1 MRYHNEELSNELA
14 KHYVIGT
21 MSPLARRRFKKL
33 MVKHSHLQHA
43 VWHWEQ
49 ILNPMAEE
57 LAPIEPDQQVWQNIT
72 ARLGWSSK
80 AKASSWWAVSWWTIS
95 GWLATAA
102 SLLLVAYI
110 WITQPGIPLQQ
121 ISTQQPQALA
131 VLQVEQNQPAWV
143 VQKTDDSL
151 TISVNA
157 LPDIQPDQDFELWML
172 PANGQA
178 PVSLGL
184 LPESGNKI
192 LSLPAQLK
200 DLVQSGLAVSIEPE
214 NGSPTGAPTGP
225 IILTAQWIEIR
236 G

>member
-33 MVKHSHLQHA
+33 MVRHSHLQQA

-57 LAPIEPDQQVWQNIT
+57 LAPVEPDSQVWQSIT
-72 ARLGWSSK
+72 ERLGWNSKSK
-80 AKASSWWAVSWWTIS
+80 ASTWWTIS

-102 SLLLVAYI
+102 SLLVVAYL
-110 WITQPGIPLQQ
+110 WTAQPLISPQPVSSQQ
-121 ISTQQPQALA
+121 SQALA
-131 VLQVEQNQPAWV
+131 ILQVDQNQPAWV
-143 VQKTDDSL
+143 VQKTGDSL
-151 TISVNA
+151 SVTVKT
-157 LPDIQPDQDFELWML
+157 LPDIQADQDFELWML
-172 PANGQA
+172 PTSGQA
-178 PVSLGL
+178 PISLGL
-184 LPESGNKI
+184 LPKTGNKE
-192 LSLPAQLK
+192 LVVSTQLP
-200 DLVQSGLAVSIEPE
+200 DLIQSGLAVSIEPE

-225 IILTAQWIEIR
+225 VILTAQWIDIS

>member
-33 MVKHSHLQHA
+33 MVKHSHLQQA

-57 LAPIEPDQQVWQNIT
+57 LKPITPDSQVWQSIT
-72 ARLGWSSK
+72 ARLGWNSKGKVSSG
-80 AKASSWWAVSWWTIS
+80 SWWTIS
-95 GWLATAA
+95 GWLATTAC
-102 SLLLVAYI
+102 LLLVAYI
-110 WITQPGIPLQQ
+110 WMAQPVTPP
-121 ISTQQPQALA
+121 TQQPQALA

-143 VQKTDDSL
+143 VQKTGNTL
-151 TISVNA
+151 TVSVSS

-178 PVSLGL
+178 PISLGL
-184 LPESGNKI
+184 LPESGNKT
-192 LSLPAQLK
+192 LSVPAQLK

-225 IILTAQWIEIR
+225 IILTAQWIQIT

>member
-33 MVKHSHLQHA
+33 IVKHSHLQQA

-57 LAPIEPDQQVWQNIT
+57 LTPMEPDSQVWQNIT
-72 ARLGWSSK
+72 SRLGWSSK
-80 AKASSWWAVSWWTIS
+80 SRASTWWAVS

-110 WITQPGIPLQQ
+110 WFAKPFFPPQP

-143 VQKTDDSL
+143 VQKAGNSL
-151 TISVNA
+151 TVSVSA

-178 PVSLGL
+178 PISLGL
-184 LPESGNKI
+184 LPESGNKV
-192 LSLPAQLK
+192 LSVPAQLK

-225 IILTAQWIEIR
+225 IILTAQWIEIK

>member
-33 MVKHSHLQHA
+33 MVKYSHLQQA

-57 LAPIEPDQQVWQNIT
+57 LKPIAPDSQVWQSIT
-72 ARLGWSSK
+72 ARLGWTSK
-80 AKASSWWAVSWWTIS
+80 FRASTWWTIS
-95 GWLATAA
+95 GWLATTA

-110 WITQPGIPLQQ
+110 WMAQPVTPP
-121 ISTQQPQALA
+121 TQQPQALA

-143 VQKTDDSL
+143 VQKTGNTL
-151 TISVNA
+151 TVSVSS

-178 PVSLGL
+178 PISLGL
-184 LPESGNKI
+184 LPESGNKT
-192 LSLPAQLK
+192 LSVPAQLK

-225 IILTAQWIEIR
+225 IILTAQWIQIT

>member
-21 MSPLARRRFKKL
+21 MTPLARRRFKKL
-33 MVKHSHLQHA
+33 LIKHSHLQQA

-57 LAPIEPDQQVWQNIT
+57 LAPIDPDQQVWQNIT
-72 ARLGWSSK
+72 ARLGWASK
-80 AKASSWWAVSWWTIS
+80 SKASSWWTVS

-102 SLLLVAYI
+102 SLLVVAYL
-110 WITQPGIPLQQ
+110 WTAQPI
-121 ISTQQPQALA
+121 ISTQDPQALA
-131 VLQVEQNQPAWV
+131 ILQVEANQPAWV
-143 VQKTDDSL
+143 VQQTDDRL
-151 TISVNA
+151 SVTVKT
-157 LPDIQPDQDFELWML
+157 LPDIQADQDFELWML

-178 PVSLGL
+178 PISLGL
-184 LPESGNKI
+184 LPKAGNKELAI
-192 LSLPAQLK
+192 SAQLP
-200 DLVQSGLAVSIEPE
+200 DLIQSGLAVSIEPE

-225 IILTAQWIEIR
+225 VILTAQWIEIS

>member
-33 MVKHSHLQHA
+33 MVRHGHLQQA

-57 LAPIEPDQQVWQNIT
+57 LAPVVPDSQVWQSIT
-72 ARLGWSSK
+72 ERLGW
-80 AKASSWWAVSWWTIS
+80 AKSRVRTWWAVS
-95 GWLATAA
+95 GWLATAT
-102 SLLLVAYI
+102 SLLLVAYLWTI
-110 WITQPGIPLQQ
+110 QPVVSP
-121 ISTQQPQALA
+121 QQPQALA

-143 VQKTDDSL
+143 VQKTGDRLSV
-151 TISVNA
+151 SVNA
-157 LPDIQPDQDFELWML
+157 LPDIQANQDFELWML

-178 PVSLGL
+178 PISLGL
-184 LPESGNKI
+184 LPKTGNKE
-192 LSLPAQLK
+192 LVVSTQLP
-200 DLVQSGLAVSIEPE
+200 DLIQSGLAVSIEPE
-214 NGSPTGAPTGP
+214 NGSPTGTPTGP
-225 IILTAQWIEIR
+225 VILTAQWIEVS

>member
-21 MSPLARRRFKKL
+21 MSPLARRRFRKL
-33 MVKHSHLQHA
+33 MVKHSHLQQA

-57 LAPIEPDQQVWQNIT
+57 LKPIAPDSQVWQSIT
-72 ARLGWSSK
+72 ARLGWTSK
-80 AKASSWWAVSWWTIS
+80 SRASTWWTIS
-95 GWLATAA
+95 GWLATTA

-110 WITQPGIPLQQ
+110 WMAQPVTPP
-121 ISTQQPQALA
+121 TEQPQALA

-143 VQKTDDSL
+143 VQKTGNTL
-151 TISVNA
+151 TVSVSS

-178 PVSLGL
+178 PISLGL
-184 LPESGNKI
+184 LPESGNKT
-192 LSLPAQLK
+192 LSVPAQLK

-225 IILTAQWIEIR
+225 IILTAQWIQIT